1 MPGRVSP
8 VSEPRG
14 AKYPQIETS
23 AAFPDQ
29 LIYSPMD
36 RYTSEI

>member
-23 AAFPDQ
+23 AAFPNQ